1 MEFII
6 AIAVFAIAFVFL
18 SLGRIMGRKHEL
30 HSCGSGKD
38 NKCVSCGDK
47 NADDDHLRDDAGLS
61 NAAMLGNPNRK
72 NRFIDKLDFR
82 PEKLE

>member
-18 SLGRIMGRKHEL
+18 SLGRFMGRKHEL
-30 HSCGSGKD
+30 HSCGGGKD
-38 NKCVSCGDK
+38 ESCASCGDK

-61 NAAMLGNPNRK
+61 NVAELGNPNRK

-82 PEKLE
+82 PEKLD